1 MEQFIPQIKICGLVS
16 TKDAIYLNR
25 YGVDYAGMVLYFPKS
40 KRCITIDK
48 AKEIM
53 DALQPSIKKVAVT
66 VSPTLEQ
73 VQEIEA
79 AGFDILQVHGKL
91 QQDVLNKTKLPIFR
105 AFNIKDTS
113 VVGLY
118 NIYPQITGYVFDGE
132 IPGGGKTFD
141 WSLLDTLRDPKSRPK
156 KLILAGGLHA
166 DNVLDG
172 IHCLNPDIVDVSSG
186 VEIQNGIGKDEE
198 KIKAFV
204 HAVRCGKI
212 RETAG

>member
-1 MEQFIPQIKICGLVS
+1 MEQLTPQIKICGLVS
-16 TKDAIYLNR
+16 EEDALLINR
-25 YGVDYAGMVLYFPKS
+25 YNIDYAGMVLYFPKS

-48 AKEIM
+48 AKEIIN
-53 DALQPSIKKVAVT
+53 ALLPSVKKVAVT
-66 VSPTLEQ
+66 VNPTLEQ
-73 VQEIEA
+73 VKEIEA

-91 QQDVLNKTKLPIFR
+91 QQDVLKSTALPIFR

-113 VVGLY
+113 VAGLY
-118 NIYPQITGYVFDGE
+118 NTYPQITGYVFDGE

-172 IHCLNPDIVDVSSG
+172 IRCLNPDIVDVSSG
-186 VEIQNGIGKDEE
+186 VEIQNGTGKDEE

-204 HAVRCGKI
+204 HSVRCGKI
-212 RETAG
+212 KETAG